1 MRFVDTNVLLYAVS
15 RDAAE
20 TSKAAVARELLGARD
35 LALSVQVLHEFY
47 VQATRATRVDP
58 ISHRQAVDL
67 IDAFTRYPVQE
78 GTLALTRAALSTR
91 DRFQLSFWDAAII
104 EAARLLG
111 CSEVLSEDLN
121 DGQDYGGVTVVNPFW
136 SRTPQVPPR

>member
-15 RDAAE
+15 RDSAEAA
-20 TSKAAVARELLGARD
+20 KAAVARELLGGRD

-47 VQATRATRVDP
+47 VQATRATRTDP
-58 ISHRQAVDL
+58 LSHRQAVDL
-67 IDAFTRYPVQE
+67 IVAFARFPVQE

-104 EAARLLG
+104 EAARLLE
-111 CSEVLSEDLN
+111 CPVVLSEDLN
-121 DGQDYGGVTVVNPFW
+121 DGQDYGGVMVVNPFA
-136 SRTPQVPPR
+136 